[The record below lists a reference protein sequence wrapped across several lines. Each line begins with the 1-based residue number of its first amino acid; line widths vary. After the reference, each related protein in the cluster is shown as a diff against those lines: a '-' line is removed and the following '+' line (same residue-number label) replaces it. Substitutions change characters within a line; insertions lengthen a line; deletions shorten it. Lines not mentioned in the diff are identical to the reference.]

1 MSRTFFLYVFLFLFL
16 ACFFSSAASAGEKDK
31 APFHDFIFTDP
42 DSYQSLVDP
51 EHPEIVKKVKEF
63 KTIEEAY
70 LFVRD
75 KVDYAGHIPAS
86 NPGTALRDGE
96 ASCLGKAALL
106 ASIYRCMGIPAE
118 KIRIVTGIVMSP
130 EGPTDHVWIDFE
142 HQGVCLQQDPS
153 GLLGSFAFGEFC
165 GNGFV
170 DNFVI
175 KEIFCFNDEDFGI
188 LSQINRIRHS
198 IPAPMRQQMIE
209 SK

>member
-1 MSRTFFLYVFLFLFL
+1 MSRTFFLYVFLLLFPAVFL
-16 ACFFSSAASAGEKDK
+16 SSAASAEEKDK
-31 APFHDFIFTDP
+31 AEFHDFIFTDP
-42 DSYQSLVDP
+42 DSYQSLIDP
-51 EHPEIVKKVKEF
+51 DHPDIVKKVKEF

-75 KVDYAGHIPAS
+75 QVDYAGHIPAS
-86 NPGTALRDGE
+86 NPGVALRAGE

-106 ASIYRCMGIPAE
+106 ASIYRSMGVPSE
-118 KIRIVTGIVMSP
+118 KVRIVTGIVMSP
-130 EGPTDHVWIDFE
+130 EGPTDHVWIDIE

-170 DNFVI
+170 DSFVI

-198 IPAPMRQQMIE
+198 IPAPMRQQMVE
-209 SK
+209 AR